1 MQKIAQKGVSAKGV
15 RKSPR
20 ATGKNLKLTRKLSN
34 KKLVRE
40 MFNRYNTQK
49 MARVF
54 VAGGSRDGY
63 NPDYVQSA
71 FQLGKL
77 IAQRDY
83 QLAFGF
89 SPKGMM
95 GAVAQGVLEV
105 WKRKDKNMPKPI
117 QGVTTEHYQKLYP
130 DDDLL
135 KTVTDL
141 VVSHTLEERKQN
153 LLSADFVVFT
163 PGGLGTLDELVYDCV
178 AMQDG
183 WLSVKPFIFF
193 NVGGFFHHI
202 LEYLKDIHLKG
213 FSDRMPFIVVD
224 DLFEMEVV
232 FDMIAF
238 YRQKMQDKKMVVQIV
253 DQIIHELPYVIE
265 KCRQKGKV
273 DVHKLLCDKERF
285 LKNKTLAERQSLARE
300 IETAYLNKEIQR
312 MYDRLAS
319 TNRDTALV
327 SRKLDVLR
335 ERMKNTE
342 QSNGFY

>member
-1 MQKIAQKGVSAKGV
+1 MRGSTQK
-15 RKSPR
+15 R
-20 ATGKNLKLTRKLSN
+20 TFGKAGN
-34 KKLVRE
+34 KKTCAAIRHVKAVKNPASTKLARE
-40 MFNRYNTQK
+40 MVKRHNTHK
-49 MARVF
+49 TVRVF

-63 NPDYVQSA
+63 NPEYVKEA

-105 WKRKDKNMPKPI
+105 WKRKDKNLPKPI

-135 KTVTDL
+135 RKVTDV

-238 YRQKMQDKKMVVQIV
+238 YCEKMKDKKVVVQIV

-265 KCRQKGKV
+265 QCRQKGKM
-273 DVHKLLCDKERF
+273 DVRKLLCDKERF
-285 LKNKTLAERQSLARE
+285 LKDQSLAERQSLARE

-335 ERMKNTE
+335 ERMKNTG
-342 QSNGFY
+342 QNNGFY